1 MSPRAVCG
9 AIASSNEGQRVRAVA
24 IGFPKSG
31 TSTLYEALL
40 EAGLRSVHWTHH
52 GKPIGKLV
60 YDGWFEEG
68 DPFARLRDVDAITQ
82 MDYCHPAK
90 KLNYWPNLDFALL
103 TAIRAQYPA
112 CLLILNTRP
121 AEGIAS
127 SIERWGDMQDRIA
140 AEYIP
145 GLPAGRGRTRA
156 ELVRWIEGHF
166 AAVRA
171 AFRDDPAFIEL
182 DITSPDAPERLGQA
196 LGIRITWW
204 GRANTNPKQEPETGI
219 AGIVMPALRRTF
231 ARFR

>member
-1 MSPRAVCG
+1 M
-9 AIASSNEGQRVRAVA
+9 RAVA

-40 EAGLRSVHWTHH
+40 KAGLRSVHWTHE

-60 YDGWFEEG
+60 YDGWFEKG
-68 DPFARLRDVDAITQ
+68 DPFAYMEGVDAIAQ
-82 MDYCHPAK
+82 MDFCQPAK
-90 KLNYWPNLDFALL
+90 KLNYWPNLDLALL
-103 TAIRAQYPA
+103 VGIRARYPD
-112 CLLILNTRP
+112 CVMILNTRP

-127 SIERWGDMQDRIA
+127 SIERWGDMQDRITS
-140 AEYIP
+140 EYLP

-171 AFRDDPAFIEL
+171 AFRDDPHFLEL
-182 DITSPDAPERLGQA
+182 DITDPDSGKRLGAA
-196 LGIRITWW
+196 LGLPLSWW
-204 GRANTNPKQEPETGI
+204 GQANKNPKGDSGEDGLI
-219 AGIVMPALRRTF
+219 GAVKPALRRAL